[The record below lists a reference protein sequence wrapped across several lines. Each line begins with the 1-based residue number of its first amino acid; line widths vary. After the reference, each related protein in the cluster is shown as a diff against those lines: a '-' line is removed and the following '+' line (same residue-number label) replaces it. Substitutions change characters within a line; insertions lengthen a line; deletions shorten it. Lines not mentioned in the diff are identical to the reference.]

1 MEREKKE
8 EEMRRNKIKFG
19 YEIET
24 GKEVEIPT
32 SHTVITGLTNEAGK
46 TTALV
51 GFTGRSGLR
60 TIIFKTKIGEKAITE
75 GTVIPPFYKESFDW
89 EYAAELLEASRKE
102 KLKFERSWI
111 IRYSKNA
118 NNLLEFK
125 RNIDNALAEGK
136 LRELD
141 KSVLSTLQAYLDKI
155 IPELTYAPLSKTLDI
170 RDGINIIDLER
181 FKEETQGII
190 IKSVLEE
197 VLNKEKNVFVSIP
210 ECWKYLPEKLGNP
223 VKRPAEAFIR
233 QGATN
238 GNFLILDSQD
248 ITGVS
253 KSILKQV
260 SNWILGYQTE
270 INEIKR
276 TLDQIPLSSKSKPK
290 PEEIATLKT
299 GQFFV
304 VTSEFV
310 KKCYAQPNW
319 LNDKRAKE
327 VALGKIKAE
336 DLEQPTHIAPF
347 KIISKEEEKE
357 GMTYAGMEKS
367 TIDFQKKLNEV
378 REDFIIFKNDIFTKF
393 GQVNETISAIYQE
406 IYRLK
411 NEKQIINED
420 EIVMRILQ
428 KMPSNVNVSNPTS
441 NLHFDKEA
449 LVKEILARVLTSG
462 KVYEVSPLEKIK
474 KDFLEEAKNKILDD
488 ISKLSNNAKKT
499 LKYLESR
506 GVGCTTNEICMKG
519 FMYPQSGGGYAK
531 VVNDAVRELEAIL
544 IGEKQKNGT
553 SQGKLKE
560 RIKSLLGIHEATEQ
574 EIEQVYNHILM
585 EMLK

>member
-1 MEREKKE
+1 MK
-8 EEMRRNKIKFG
+8 RNKIKFG
-19 YEIET
+19 YEIGT
-24 GKEVEIPT
+24 GKEVEIPI

-75 GTVIPPFYKESFDW
+75 GALIPPFYKENFDW

-141 KSVLSTLQAYLDKI
+141 KSVLISLQAYLDKI

-170 RDGINIIDLER
+170 RDGINIMDLER

-310 KKCYAQPNW
+310 KKCYAQPFW
-319 LNDKRAKE
+319 LNDKKAKD
-327 VALGKIKAE
+327 VSLGKIKVE
-336 DLEQPTHIAPF
+336 DLEQPQHIAPYQ
-347 KIISKEEEKE
+347 IISKEEEKI
-357 GMTYAGMEKS
+357 GITQIGMEKS
-367 TIDFQKKLNEV
+367 VIDFQKKINEL
-378 REDFIIFKNDIFTKF
+378 REDFISNRNDFFTKF
-393 GQVNETISAIYQE
+393 SQINETISAIYQE
-406 IYRLK
+406 LYKLK
-411 NEKQIINED
+411 TDKQVINED
-420 EIVMRILQ
+420 EIVMRVLQ
-428 KMPSNVNVSNPTS
+428 KMPIKADFSPQTSHSN
-441 NLHFDKEA
+441 FDKET
-449 LVKEILARVLTSG
+449 LIKEILSRVPASG
-462 KVYEVSPLEKIK
+462 EKVYNIAPLEKIK
-474 KDFLEEAKNKILDD
+474 KDFLKEAKDKILSD
-488 ISKLSNNAKKT
+488 ISNLSNDAKKT
-499 LKYLESR
+499 LKYLESK
-506 GVGCTTNEICMKG
+506 GSGSKTAEICIKG
-519 FMYPQSGGGYAK
+519 FLYPQGGARYADK
-531 VVNDAVRELEAIL
+531 INKSIKELELIL
-544 IGEKQKNGT
+544 VAFKDKGGT
-553 SQGKLKE
+553 TYGKLKN
-560 RIKSLLGIHEATEQ
+560 RIKEITLIHEATEG
-574 EIEQVYNHILM
+574 EIEQVYSHILL